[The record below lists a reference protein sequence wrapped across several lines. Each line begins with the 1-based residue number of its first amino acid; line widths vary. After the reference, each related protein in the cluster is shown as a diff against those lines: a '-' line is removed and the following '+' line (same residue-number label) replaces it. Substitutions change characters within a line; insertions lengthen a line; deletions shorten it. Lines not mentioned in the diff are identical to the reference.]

1 MPPQT
6 RTSTMPSLVD
16 DASHSGQSG
25 SSRSASKTKGS
36 TSETN
41 SGQMLK
47 LAGALLAFLLTGAV
61 VAWQVLSREPD
72 IGALSASTTVIDA
85 ESGEVV
91 RRFPLPLD
99 KVHPWTNPKTG
110 RDTLY
115 PAEPCFWDKDGSVM
129 PEPTWVLVN
138 DYMGKPGETKCPHC
152 ARRVVPRNPMPP
164 GEKIDE
170 ARRKAG
176 LLK

>member
-16 DASHSGQSG
+16 DASHSGQNG
-25 SSRSASKTKGS
+25 ASRSASKTKGS

-47 LAGALLAFLLTGAV
+47 LAGALLAFLLAGAV